1 MEITFRKATLDDI
14 DYIVPLMY
22 SAAEDLFEFSYS
34 VSGKSVKDFLKYALS
49 KGKGYYGYQNQTVG
63 IYNNEVVFSSTTYKG
78 KDIIKETIDTFILE
92 LRFYGLKGFPIVFY
106 RSLIMSKI
114 FISPKSDSI
123 YIGNLGTKPEFR
135 SKGIGSQ
142 FFDMIHK
149 YAKDNDIKRCELDV
163 SFKNPKAEKLYNKM
177 GYSLVKELAYTGSKY
192 NISGNKRLEKIIL

>member
-1 MEITFRKATLDDI
+1 MEITFRKANLEDVDF
-14 DYIVPLMY
+14 IVPLMY

-34 VSGKSVKDFLKYALS
+34 VSGKSVKDFLRYALS

-63 IYNNEVVFSSTTYKG
+63 IYNNEIVFSATTYKG
-78 KDIIKETIDTFILE
+78 KDIIKETLETFALE
-92 LRFYGLKGFPIVFY
+92 MSFYGLKGFIPVFY

-142 FFDMIHK
+142 FFERIHK
-149 YAKDNDIKRCELDV
+149 FAKENNIKRCELDV
-163 SFKNPKAEKLYNKM
+163 SFKNPKAEKLYTKM
-177 GYSLVKELAYTGSKY
+177 GYIVAKELPYKGTKY
-192 NISGNKRLEKIIL
+192 NIAGNKRMEKIF

>member
-1 MEITFRKATLDDI
+1 MEITFRKATVEDI
-14 DYIVPLMY
+14 DSILPLMY

-63 IYNNEVVFSSTTYKG
+63 IYNNEIVFSATTYKG
-78 KDIIKETIDTFILE
+78 KDIIKETIDTFLLE
-92 LRFYGLKGFPIVFY
+92 LSFYGLRGFMTVFY

-123 YIGNLGTKPEFR
+123 YIGNLGTRPDYR

-142 FFDMIHK
+142 FFDMIHQF
-149 YAKDNDIKRCELDV
+149 AKDNQIKRCELDV
-163 SFKNPKAEKLYNKM
+163 SFKNPKAEKLYTKM
-177 GYSLVKELAYTGSKY
+177 GYSIVKELPYKGTKY
-192 NISGNKRLEKIIL
+192 NISGNKRMEKVF